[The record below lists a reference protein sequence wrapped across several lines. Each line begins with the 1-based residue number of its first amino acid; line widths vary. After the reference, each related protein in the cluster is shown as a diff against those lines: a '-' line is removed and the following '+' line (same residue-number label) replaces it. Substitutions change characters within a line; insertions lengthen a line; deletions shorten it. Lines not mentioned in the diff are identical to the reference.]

1 MKILTTHLLAGALL
15 GAPMAAIA
23 CGLDGAAMDS
33 KAFSAAHPGSI
44 EVALGV
50 RELIDQQR
58 LSPLP
63 EASPETVHHRVEEA
77 LEALRTRLEA
87 AGPQGPTAIL
97 LVDQGHWARWQ
108 GDGQALDMQVH
119 VEGPQAG
126 DAVILTS
133 ESVLAAL
140 LAGRL
145 TVEQAR
151 NAGAYAV
158 LQDPGQTP
166 EDRLATRSK

>member
-1 MKILTTHLLAGALL
+1 MKILGTHLLA
-15 GAPMAAIA
+15 MACLDLPVAAYA

-33 KAFSAAHPGSI
+33 RAFSAAHPGSI
-44 EVALGV
+44 AVALGV

-63 EASPETVHHRVEEA
+63 EASPEAVHHRVEEA
-77 LEALRTRLEA
+77 LGALQAQLKS
-87 AGPQGPTAIL
+87 AGPQSPTAVF

-108 GDGQALDMQVH
+108 GAGAALGMQLH
-119 VEGPQAG
+119 VEGPQPG

-133 ESVLAAL
+133 ESVLAAV

-145 TVEQAR
+145 TFEEAR
-151 NAGAYAV
+151 IAGAYA
-158 LQDPGQTP
+158 LQHGSEPTV
-166 EDRLATRSK
+166 EDRLASGVR